1 MTERVEQSRQAGP
14 ITEAI
19 LSAAACAGSVA
30 GIGGVFLRT
39 FVSESCG
46 ASGFSTGTATFK
58 PRACLPYHVHPFS
71 EAVTV
76 LEGRAQVFVE
86 GRMYLLN
93 PRDCV
98 HFPAGVAHQVVN
110 DDADS
115 QMVAHWAFAT
125 AAPTRDLVDLEYD
138 EVERGFGDPSE
149 DDPETIIRYKAESVY
164 ELSDQAYFLDLFA
177 RRYGSIGICGGHGRF
192 MPGASLP
199 CHIHDFDES
208 ITIIKGR
215 ATCLVAGRQYEL
227 SGCDTAFIPKGLPHR
242 FINLSEEEM
251 EMVWVYAGSEP
262 DRMVV
267 KAEFCSG
274 AMVWPGISFAKESLG
289 ESLTEKDRSSG
300 V

>member
-1 MTERVEQSRQAGP
+1 MEPVLNKRSVP

-19 LSAAACAGSVA
+19 LSASACEATVA
-30 GIGGVFLRT
+30 GMGGVFLRT
-39 FVSESCG
+39 FVSEACR
-46 ASGFSTGTATFK
+46 ATGFSTGTATFR
-58 PRACLPYHVHPFS
+58 PRACLPYHIHPFS

-98 HFPAGVAHQVVN
+98 HFPAGVAHQVIN
-110 DDADS
+110 DNLDS
-115 QMVAHWAFAT
+115 QLVAHWAFAT
-125 AAPTRDLVDLEYD
+125 ATPTRDLVDRDYD
-138 EVERGFGDPSE
+138 EVDRGLGGPDE
-149 DDPETIIRYKAESVY
+149 GDPETIIRYKAESIY

-177 RRYGSIGICGGHGRF
+177 RRYGSTGICGGHGRF

-208 ITIIKGR
+208 ITIIKGT
-215 ATCLVAGRQYEL
+215 ATCLVEGRQYEL

-242 FINLSEEEM
+242 FINRSKSEM

-262 DRMVV
+262 DRVVV
-267 KAEFCSG
+267 KSDFCSG
-274 AMVWPGISFAKESLG
+274 ALAWPGLPFQ
-289 ESLTEKDRSSG
+289 
-300 V
+300 

>member
-1 MTERVEQSRQAGP
+1 MTERVEQSSHAAP

-19 LSAAACAGSVA
+19 VSAATCPGANA

-39 FVSESCG
+39 FVSGACG
-46 ASGFSTGTATFK
+46 ATGFSTGTATFK
-58 PRACLPYHVHPFS
+58 SHACLPYHAHPFS

-76 LEGRAQVFVE
+76 LQGQAKVLVE
-86 GRMYLLN
+86 GRTYRLN
-93 PRDCV
+93 PKDCA

-115 QMVAHWAFAT
+115 QLVAHWAFAT
-125 AAPTRDLVDLEYD
+125 AAPTRDLVEQEFE
-138 EVERGFGDPSE
+138 EVERGFGSPRE
-149 DDPETIIRYKAESVY
+149 DDPETIIRYKDEFVY
-164 ELSDQAYFLDLFA
+164 ELSHQAYFLDLFA

-208 ITIIKGR
+208 ITIVKGA
-215 ATCLVAGRQYEL
+215 ATCLVAGRQDEL

-251 EMVWVYAGSEP
+251 EMIWVYAGSEP
-262 DRMVV
+262 DRIVV
-267 KAEFCSG
+267 KPEFCSG
-274 AMVWPGISFAKESLG
+274 ALALPDLQHKGM
-289 ESLTEKDRSSG
+289 SG
-300 V
+300 GMDKSGGQ